1 MFAHCDSLSG
11 QGEAAKKRRKGVPT
25 APNTGR
31 GATGHEAH
39 EQNLQLRAGR
49 AAAAAKKKTDTEA
62 RQADKAAKKQAALD
76 SEWAAF
82 EERAAGVLRKLV
94 EQCDGDFAA
103 LSVTNRSGLIR
114 WDGGNAPKRPRANG
128 ADDDEMA
135 EEWAKVSDGKNL
147 EEDLIAWDAGED
159 EEVEEQGGDDDE
171 EEEEEEEGE
180 GEEEEEEEG
189 EEEEGGGEEE
199 EDEDE

>member
-1 MFAHCDSLSG
+1 MLAHCDSLSG
-11 QGEAAKKRRKGVPT
+11 QGEAAKKRRKGVLT

-39 EQNLQLRAGR
+39 EQNVQLRAGR
-49 AAAAAKKKTDTEA
+49 AAAAAKKKTDAVA

-76 SEWAAF
+76 SERAAF

-103 LSVTNRSGLIR
+103 LSVTNRSVLIR
-114 WDGGNAPKRPRANG
+114 WYGGNAPKRPRANG

-147 EEDLIAWDAGED
+147 EEDLVAWDAGEAAAA
-159 EEVEEQGGDDDE
+159 EEPGGDDEDDEDDE
-171 EEEEEEEGE
+171 EEE
-180 GEEEEEEEG
+180 GEEEEEE

-199 EDEDE
+199 DEDE